1 MAEDDDREAPPE
13 SHAVRN
19 SWETYAN
26 DLLPAI
32 SEELTPATRELCE
45 VSFFYGALSMLNIV
59 QAVLD
64 GARSQEATE
73 LAFDGLR
80 VEVEAVL
87 DGDDENDGE
96 TLN

>member
-1 MAEDDDREAPPE
+1 MTIKDDDTPPE

-32 SEELTPATRELCE
+32 SEVALTPASRGLCE
-45 VSFFYGALSMLNIV
+45 ASFFYGALSMLNIV
-59 QAVLD
+59 QAVLED
-64 GARSQEATE
+64 ARSQGATE
-73 LAFDGLR
+73 IAFDGLR
-80 VEVEAVL
+80 AEVEAVL
-87 DGDDENDGE
+87 DGDDDDGE